1 MTNTAEHKG
10 SSVTKPLME
19 PISILLIGMSIGAG
33 GILSW
38 HLHHAKNALQ
48 HVSDRTLVLSESQGA
63 HAKQTTDALIVLQKK
78 IDSYDSLI
86 KAMRAT
92 QPEVDNGIRA
102 HQALA
107 EIESES
113 FSSMN
118 VVEAIEAVCSSIP
131 MHDLDVSLT
140 PMQSQM
146 TSRLLN
152 ILNQHNMSIATLD
165 LDGRQALQI
174 GLSALH
180 LQNLQWAE
188 DAFGVAHQSLPGN
201 DIVLKGLEKVAT
213 LKADDVLRL
222 HWLEAQLHL
231 DPDNPELL
239 RAHAH
244 MLVQQGDE
252 NAEKDVR
259 RLEALGLDTPADR
272 SLLAG
277 LRHRAGS
284 SNEAIDAIEQAL
296 AEDNKKPD
304 YWLQYAQLLH
314 EAEQHERALEAVD
327 SCLNLDRQIG
337 DAWALRAV
345 LLDQRNGREK
355 EALKAATHA
364 VALDCGG
371 AKLIVLKADLLAET
385 GDVIAAEASLE
396 KAIEKYPMDAELRSI
411 VATRR
416 LAEGRIEVVQALL
429 DGTPSMIDHPDLH
442 IVEGRLH
449 LARADR
455 TRDGTGDTDKILLGA
470 AIESFQAALS
480 LNREMGVAWLGLA
493 RTQRLLKDLDQASE
507 SLTRARRLMGETDSS
522 CSIEA
527 AMLAI
532 DLDDVHAATRY
543 IDAAEIQG
551 SGAKIAYVRGNIAV
565 KSGDFERAVS
575 MYSETLSENPKHIRA
590 RLNRINCYLELDR
603 ALDAKEDAN
612 ILLSLAPELTIAIYA
627 RAEAQSLLG
636 EWEEAKEGFLSV
648 LSEAPHHY
656 QALTKLG
663 ACYLA
668 LDRPERAEGPIN
680 EALRLASNY
689 ADAWHQRGMLYV
701 SWKKMEAALSDFEAA
716 IRADGNNIHA
726 RLQAA
731 AIHHASDNHELASA
745 AWRGVLALDP
755 GHVVARTRLQQC
767 EQQLATM

>member
-1 MTNTAEHKG
+1 
-10 SSVTKPLME
+10 ME
-19 PISILLIGMSIGAG
+19 PITFLVVGLSVGAAG
-33 GILSW
+33 ALSW
-38 HLHHAKNALQ
+38 NLYHARNALQ
-48 HVSDRTLVLSESQGA
+48 NVSDRTLVLSEAQGA
-63 HAKQTTDALIVLQKK
+63 HAKQTTDALVLLQKK
-78 IDSYDSLI
+78 IDHYDDLLG
-86 KAMRAT
+86 ALRAT
-92 QPEVDNGIRA
+92 HPNVDFGIRA
-102 HQALA
+102 HQAIASL
-107 EIESES
+107 ESGAVS
-113 FSSMN
+113 ASM
-118 VVEAIEAVCSSIP
+118 VQDAIEAVYSSIP
-131 MHDLDVSLT
+131 LQSIDINLT

-152 ILNQHNMSIATLD
+152 VLEQNAMTMATLG

-174 GLSALH
+174 GLCSLH
-180 LQNLQWAE
+180 LQNLTWAE
-188 DAFGVAHQSLPGN
+188 NAFGVAHQALPGN
-201 DIVLKGLEKVAT
+201 QVVLEGLERVAL

-222 HWLEAQLHL
+222 HWLEAQLRI
-231 DPDNPELL
+231 DPDNPDLL

-244 MLVQQGDE
+244 ILVQQGDE

-314 EAEQHERALEAVD
+314 EAEENERALEAVD

-337 DAWALRAV
+337 EAWALRAV
-345 LLDQRNGREK
+345 LLSVKHGREK

-371 AKLIVLKADLLAET
+371 ARLIVLKADLLAES
-385 GDVIAAEASLE
+385 GDVMAAETSLE
-396 KAIEKYPMDAELRSI
+396 KAIEKHPLDAELRSI
-411 VATRR
+411 VASRR
-416 LAEGRIEVVQALL
+416 LAEGRIEVAQSLL
-429 DGTPSMIDHPDLH
+429 DGTPPAIDHPELH

-455 TRDGTGDTDKILLGA
+455 QRDGTGETDQLLLGS
-470 AIESFQAALS
+470 AIQSFQAALQ
-480 LNREMGVAWLGLA
+480 LNRELGVAWLGLA
-493 RTQRLLKDLDQASE
+493 RTQRLMKNLDDASE
-507 SLTRARRLMGETDSS
+507 SLTRAKRLLGDTDSS

-527 AMLAI
+527 ALLAI

-551 SGAKIAYVRGNIAV
+551 RGPTIAYVRGNIAI
-565 KSGDFERAVS
+565 KSGDPERAIA
-575 MYSETLSENPKHIRA
+575 MYSDTLNENPKHIRA
-590 RLNRINCYLELDR
+590 RLNRISCYLAVDKAVE
-603 ALDAKEDAN
+603 AKEDAD
-612 ILLSLAPELTIAIYA
+612 ILLSLAPELAVAVFA
-627 RAEAQSLLG
+627 RADAQSRLG
-636 EWEEAKEGFLSV
+636 EWNDAKDGFLSV
-648 LSEAPHHY
+648 LEDAPHHY

-680 EALRLASNY
+680 EALRLAPDY
-689 ADAWHQRGMLYV
+689 GDAWHQRGMLY
-701 SWKKMEAALSDFEAA
+701 SAWEKHEAALSDFEAA
-716 IRADGNNIHA
+716 IRADGTNINA

-731 AIHHASDNHELASA
+731 AIYHATNNIEQATA
-745 AWRGVLALDP
+745 AWRGVLALEPDHP
-755 GHVVARTRLQQC
+755 LARQRLKQC
-767 EQQLATM
+767 EQQLATT

>member
-1 MTNTAEHKG
+1 
-10 SSVTKPLME
+10 
-19 PISILLIGMSIGAG
+19 
-33 GILSW
+33 
-38 HLHHAKNALQ
+38 
-48 HVSDRTLVLSESQGA
+48 
-63 HAKQTTDALIVLQKK
+63 
-78 IDSYDSLI
+78 
-86 KAMRAT
+86 MRAT
-92 QPEVDNGIRA
+92 QPEVDHGIRA
-102 HQALA
+102 HQALT
-107 EIESES
+107 EIESGS
-113 FSSMN
+113 FSSVN
-118 VVEAIEAVCSSIP
+118 VLEAIEAVCSSIP
-131 MHDLDVSLT
+131 MNDLNVSLT
-140 PMQSQM
+140 PMQTEM
-146 TSRLLN
+146 TSRLLTM
-152 ILNQHNMSIATLD
+152 LNQNDLAIASLE

-180 LQNLQWAE
+180 LQNLRWAE

-201 DIVLKGLEKVAT
+201 DIVLKGLEKVAI
-213 LKADDVLRL
+213 LKSDDVLRL

-277 LRHRAGS
+277 LRQRAGS

-314 EAEQHERALEAVD
+314 ESEQHERALEAVD

-345 LLDQRNGREK
+345 LLNQRNGRQK

-385 GDVIAAEASLE
+385 GDVIASEASLE
-396 KAIEKYPMDAELRSI
+396 KAIEKHPMDAELRSI

-429 DGTPSMIDHPDLH
+429 DGTPSMIDHPELH

-455 TRDGTGDTDKILLGA
+455 TRDGTGDTDKILLSA
-470 AIESFQAALS
+470 AIESFQAALN

-551 SGAKIAYVRGNIAV
+551 SGATIAYVRGNIAI
-565 KSGDFERAVS
+565 KSGDVERAIS
-575 MYSETLSENPKHIRA
+575 MYSETLNENPKHIRA
-590 RLNRINCYLELDR
+590 RLNRINCYLELDK
-603 ALDAKEDAN
+603 AVDAKEDVN
-612 ILLSLAPELTIAIYA
+612 ILLSLAPELTVAIYA
-627 RAEAQSLLG
+627 RADAQSRLG
-636 EWEEAKEGFLSV
+636 EWEEAKEGFLAV
-648 LSEAPHHY
+648 LNEAPHHY

-680 EALRLASNY
+680 EALRLAPNHS
-689 ADAWHQRGMLYV
+689 DAWHQRGMLYM
-701 SWKKMEAALSDFEAA
+701 SWKKIEAALSDFEAA

-731 AIHHASDNHELASA
+731 AIHHSEDNLEQASA
-745 AWRGVLALDP
+745 GWRGVLALDP
-755 GHVVARTRLQQC
+755 SHVVARTRLQQC

>member
-1 MTNTAEHKG
+1 
-10 SSVTKPLME
+10 ME
-19 PISILLIGMSIGAG
+19 PISILLIGLSIGAG
-33 GILSW
+33 GMLSW
-38 HLHHAKNALQ
+38 HFHHAKNALQ
-48 HVSDRTLVLSESQGA
+48 NVSDRTLVLSESQGA
-63 HAKQTTDALIVLQKK
+63 HAKQTTDALIVLQNK
-78 IDSYDSLI
+78 IESYDSLI
-86 KAMRAT
+86 QAMRAT
-92 QPEVDNGIRA
+92 QPEVDHGIRA

-107 EIESES
+107 EIESGS

-118 VVEAIEAVCSSIP
+118 VLEAIEAVCSSIP
-131 MHDLDVSLT
+131 VHDLNVSLT

-146 TSRLLN
+146 CSRLLA
-152 ILNQHNMSIATLD
+152 ILSQNDLAITTLD

-174 GLSALH
+174 GLCALH
-180 LQNLQWAE
+180 LQNLHWAE
-188 DAFGVAHQSLPGN
+188 DAFGIAHQSLPGN
-201 DIVLKGLEKVAT
+201 DIVLKGLEKVAIV
-213 LKADDVLRL
+213 KSDDVLRL

-244 MLVQQGDE
+244 ILVQQGDE
-252 NAEKDVR
+252 SAEKDVR

-337 DAWALRAV
+337 DAWALRAI

-371 AKLIVLKADLLAET
+371 AKLIVLKADLLTEN

-455 TRDGTGDTDKILLGA
+455 TRDGTGDTDKILLSA
-470 AIESFQAALS
+470 AIESFQAALN

-493 RTQRLLKDLDQASE
+493 RTQRLLNDLDQASE

-522 CSIEA
+522 CSMEA

-551 SGAKIAYVRGNIAV
+551 SGAKIAYVRGNIAI
-565 KSGDFERAVS
+565 KSGDLERAVS
-575 MYSETLSENPKHIRA
+575 MYSETLNENPKHIRA

-612 ILLSLAPELTIAIYA
+612 ILLSLAPELTVATYA
-627 RAEAQSLLG
+627 RADAQSRLG
-636 EWEEAKEGFLSV
+636 EWEEAKEGFLAV
-648 LSEAPHHY
+648 LNEAPHHY

-680 EALRLASNY
+680 EALRLAPNH

-731 AIHHASDNHELASA
+731 AIHHASDKHELASA

-755 GHVVARTRLQQC
+755 NHVVARTRLQQC
-767 EQQLATM
+767 EQHLATM